1 MKRTPILPL
10 IALSACGG
18 GDWTAETRGESYIE
32 EGIPAA
38 DFADGCSVVYDSFLI
53 AMGDVALLDGDGV
66 EVGVVEGQQVF
77 DMVGAGPHVVG
88 SAEVPATHYVN
99 ARFSISP
106 ASGAV
111 AGNATEAQVTELGR
125 LSMRVKGT
133 LTCGGEEKT
142 FDWSFATDTTYN
154 CEPEDLTIPAGG
166 EVGTQFTIRGDHLF
180 HDGLE
185 NPDAEVR
192 GQAIF
197 DADGDHDGL
206 IEEVELD
213 DVEVSTLGYE
223 VGRYS
228 AVTTLYH
235 FVESLTQTLGH
246 VDGEGHCQV
255 DSADLEN
262 LVDL

>member
-1 MKRTPILPL
+1 MKRTFILPL
-10 IALSACGG
+10 FALSACGG
-18 GDWTAETRGESYIE
+18 GEWTAETWGESYIE

-38 DFADGCSVVYDSFLI
+38 DFVDGCSVVYDSFLL

-77 DMVGAGPHVVG
+77 EMVGAGPHVVG
-88 SAEVPATHYVN
+88 SAEVPSTHYAY
-99 ARFSISP
+99 ARFAISP

-111 AGNATEAQVTELGR
+111 AGNATEAQVTELGT
-125 LSMRVKGT
+125 LSIRVKGT
-133 LTCGGEEKT
+133 LTCGGEAKT

-166 EVGTQFTIRGDHLF
+166 EDGTQFTIHGDHLF
-180 HDGLE
+180 YDGLE

-197 DADGDHDGL
+197 DADGDHDGV
-206 IEEVELD
+206 IESVELD
-213 DVEVSTLGYE
+213 DIEVSQLGYE
-223 VGRYS
+223 VGRFS
-228 AVTTLYH
+228 AVTTLRH
-235 FVESLTQTLGH
+235 FVGALTQTLGH

-255 DSADLEN
+255 DPADLE
-262 LVDL
+262 DLIED